1 MITRRSALT
10 ALAAASAAGP
20 ALAQAPALHR
30 GLTPVRRFLGRWR
43 GDGEGQPG
51 VSTVERS
58 YEPALGGRFLM
69 ARHTS
74 RYARQPKNPKG
85 EVHEDLGFFSFDSA
99 AKAIVFRQFHTEGF
113 VNHYVALAAALS
125 GDVLVLETTAIEN
138 IPVGFKARETFTF
151 KGPDAFEELFEI
163 AEPGKAYTTYSIN
176 RFRRA

>member
-1 MITRRSALT
+1 MIDRRSTLL
-10 ALAAASAAGP
+10 ALAAPLAAGP
-20 ALAQAPALHR
+20 AAAQAPTLHR
-30 GLTPVRRFLGRWR
+30 GLAPVQRFLGLWR

-74 RYARQPKNPKG
+74 RYAPQPKNPKG
-85 EVHEDLGFFSFDSA
+85 ERHEDLGFFSFDSA

-113 VNHYVALAAALS
+113 VNHYAAPAAALA
-125 GDVLVLETTAIEN
+125 GDVLVFETTAIEN
-138 IPVGFKARETFTF
+138 IPPGFKARETFTF
-151 KGPDAFEELFEI
+151 KGPDAFDELFEI
-163 AEPGKAYTTYSIN
+163 AEPGKAYATYSIN